1 MDPIRSCIV
10 CRNKNSKDKL
20 FRIVCENNIAI
31 YDKNQ
36 NINSR
41 GIYLCK
47 SQECINKCK
56 KYVTKD
62 KFNTKLSI
70 DNKSMS
76 KALLDL
82 ESELGD

>member
-10 CRNKNSKDKL
+10 CRNKRCKKEL
-20 FRIVCENNIAI
+20 FRVVCENNKAI
-31 YDKNQ
+31 YDKEQ

-47 SQECINKCK
+47 SFDCINKCK

-70 DNKSMS
+70 NNESML
-76 KALLDL
+76 KVLLDL
-82 ESELGD
+82 ENELGD